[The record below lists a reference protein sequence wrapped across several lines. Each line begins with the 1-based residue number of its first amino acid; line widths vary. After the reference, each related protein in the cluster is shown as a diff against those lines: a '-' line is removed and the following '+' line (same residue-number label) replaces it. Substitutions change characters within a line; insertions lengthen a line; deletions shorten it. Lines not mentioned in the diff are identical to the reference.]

1 MNTPLWYAV
10 SRRKLT
16 FTDFDHRFSETK
28 FPEREVLPILIL
40 SSLYHHDPYVEG
52 IHVLQKRIS
61 NTIITDREFRALYLY
76 WVFGKS
82 FRNDTF
88 FSGNSHGGS
97 FQGATIEL
105 PGDFSHLYLYQWIN
119 LILKSL
125 FKVGSLQVPEVE
137 YQSGN
142 LEQLSQT
149 LKFTDELIR
158 EGFSIKVRTAPKM
171 YKLGVAHSHLKELK
185 GFFLGV
191 TYPRLLKRYRHQQEF
206 FQSAVDLYWPNILHA
221 LQIDSPFTPQELNYI
236 KESHQK
242 LLQSGDLDFVISYI
256 ESLSRL
262 FGPDHEFLNVFKS
275 YLEPS
280 PENDSMRAFSYLSRL
295 TPTQRSRYFLQKS
308 MVSSDQ
314 LNTFIEKIKK
324 EGFEKAFTS
333 YLTANKERIDRE
345 ISLTGAL
352 LINDSTLTGTNI
364 YLHQLDDLVF
374 HTDGQ
379 SMFIFLKKE
388 LPKFDNRR
396 NPYNRQPLPD
406 CLFEESE
413 PEPADPIDETWS
425 AVLRRPVHL

>member
-1 MNTPLWYAV
+1 MNTPLWYTV
-10 SRRKLT
+10 SRRKFT
-16 FTDFDHRFSETK
+16 FTEFDYRFSEPK

-40 SSLYHHDPYVEG
+40 SALYHHDPYVDG

-61 NTIITDREFRALYLY
+61 NTIINDREFRALYLY
-76 WVFGKS
+76 WAFGKS
-82 FRNDTF
+82 FRSDTF
-88 FSGNSHGGS
+88 FSGNALGGG
-97 FQGATIEL
+97 FHGATIEL

-119 LILKSL
+119 LILKFF
-125 FKVGSLQVPEVE
+125 FKVGSIQIPEVE
-137 YQSGN
+137 YHSGN
-142 LEQLSQT
+142 LEQLNQA
-149 LKFTDELIR
+149 LKFTDELMK
-158 EGFSIKVRTAPKM
+158 EGFTVKTRTIPKM

-191 TYPRLLKRYRHQQEF
+191 TYPRLLKRYRHHPEF

-221 LQIDSPFTPQELNYI
+221 LHLDSPFTPEQLDYI
-236 KESHQK
+236 KKSHQK

-262 FGPDHEFLNVFKS
+262 FGADHEFVNEFKS

-280 PENDSMRAFSYLSRL
+280 PENDSVRAFSYLSRL
-295 TPTQRSRYFLQKS
+295 SPTQRSRYFLQKS

-314 LNTFIEKIKK
+314 LSTFIESIKK
-324 EGFEKAFTS
+324 EGFEKAIS
-333 YLTANKERIDRE
+333 PYLAANKERIDRE
-345 ISLTGAL
+345 IGLTGSL

-364 YLHQLDDLVF
+364 YLHQLDDLIF
-374 HTDGQ
+374 YTDGQ
-379 SMFIFLKKE
+379 SMFVFLKKE

-413 PEPADPIDETWS
+413 VEQADPIDESWS
-425 AVLRRPVHL
+425 AVLRRPVRL